1 MARRKLHSRFSD
13 RLQIRVDAFDG
24 ATDAD
29 IAMRNLVALL
39 EEKRSLGIIRDF
51 VMTAILEKFTRD
63 QAGASLDASGLAKA
77 GQPVAHQP
85 AQPDPAPVVAG
96 TAEKRVTVPTREVQE
111 QNVATVIPAEE
122 GGVETEGRA
131 EKLSEIDSPPPAA
144 SAPRLGKLSS
154 LQVM

>member
-39 EEKRSLGIIRDF
+39 EEKRSLGVIRDF

-63 QAGASLDASGLAKA
+63 QAAASLDAPGLAKA

-85 AQPDPAPVVAG
+85 ATPDPAPVPAG
-96 TAEKRVTVPTREVQE
+96 SVEKRATAAAREVQE
-111 QNVATVIPAEE
+111 QNVATVIPA
-122 GGVETEGRA
+122 GEGRA
-131 EKLSEIDSPPPAA
+131 ETEGVSEELSEIDLPSPAS